1 VGDDHVISQSR
12 RRCNRQGPRDQSE
25 YASCGLLHRKLILE
39 SEILTGKNERP
50 KLYALSDP
58 KHAAAILPT
67 GPKRSAIFAPRI
79 AIRFASILY
88 SLRPILPVRRSKPCY
103 FGWDEADMSRRGFE
117 PVVGYSDF
125 GRQCCT
131 RRRAPPTSLQRGR
144 CLVLSASSARGEES
158 DQPAAGQRGSRPKD

>member
-1 VGDDHVISQSR
+1 MPVRGDLIVCWNLNADDVGTRFAWVATNNCDLGALGQQRWRGTPFEAIRVGDDHVISQSR

-67 GPKRSAIFAPRI
+67 GLKRSAIFAPRI

-88 SLRPILPVRRSKPCY
+88 SLRPILSVCRSKPC
-103 FGWDEADMSRRGFE
+103 
-117 PVVGYSDF
+117 
-125 GRQCCT
+125 
-131 RRRAPPTSLQRGR
+131 
-144 CLVLSASSARGEES
+144 
-158 DQPAAGQRGSRPKD
+158 